1 MSSKSVAPP
10 ERSSKVAVATDDAP
24 ASTTPAP
31 AATGAGWGRFL
42 ARMVFVSLRPRAFWT
57 KLRDGG
63 TVPSTAE
70 LLWPHALVLTLAG
83 GVAAAVGD
91 IIHGHPADVVAL
103 HGVLTFAAA
112 FLLVIAF
119 ALVARAVVAG
129 RGGAGVNLHEAF
141 AFSVYGLT
149 PLLLLGILNVIP
161 VKWLSMVI
169 GFIALPYSFY
179 VLAVGVVPFLRI
191 PERRGAEG
199 SGLLSA
205 GLLLAWS
212 LTTALA
218 ALPTL

>member
-1 MSSKSVAPP
+1 MSAKSVAPP
-10 ERSSKVAVATDDAP
+10 EPSSKVAVADDAP
-24 ASTTPAP
+24 AATAP
-31 AATGAGWGRFL
+31 PATGAGWGRFL
-42 ARMVFVSLRPRAFWT
+42 ARTAFVSLRPRAFWT
-57 KLRDGG
+57 KLREGG
-63 TVPSTAE
+63 AVPSTAE
-70 LLWPHALVLTLAG
+70 LLWPHALILTLADG
-83 GVAAAVGD
+83 AAVAVGD

-103 HGVLTFAAA
+103 HGALAFATA
-112 FLLVIAF
+112 FLLVIVF

-161 VKWLSMVI
+161 VKWLSMII

-179 VLAVGVVPFLRI
+179 VLAVGVVPFLRV

-199 SGLLSA
+199 AGLLSA